1 MVALRGVHPD
11 TGQWCDTL
19 AWLRVQDVYR
29 VLHAE
34 DVRRAQADRAGVV

>member
-1 MVALRGVHPD
+1 MVALCGVHPD
-11 TGQWCDTL
+11 TGQRCDTL